1 MELFLV
7 VKKDEDSGYPH
18 YKTKIF
24 KDQKEAENY
33 FKEGLD
39 EIMNWDP
46 DYVLTEEDLEKP
58 EVLLEGDLISLEAY
72 SDPDT
77 LLSIWLL
84 RAKI

>member
-7 VKKDEDSGYPH
+7 VKSVEDPGYPH

-39 EIMNWDP
+39 EIMTWDP

-58 EVLLEGDLISLEAY
+58 EILLEGDLISLEAY

-77 LLSIWLL
+77 LLSILL
-84 RAKI
+84 LKAKI